1 MCRTEQ
7 AEKRRLLSLLALR
20 ETIFSGEGGI
30 RTPVTLIRRKTDFE
44 SVPFNHSG
52 TSPFYRVVKIRIY
65 YPSVA
70 SLLLFA
76 PSRENKM
83 QLPEIVS
90 RAVHYSN

>member
-1 MCRTEQ
+1 
-7 AEKRRLLSLLALR
+7 
-20 ETIFSGEGGI
+20 
-30 RTPVTLIRRKTDFE
+30 
-44 SVPFNHSG
+44 
-52 TSPFYRVVKIRIY
+52 VVKIRIY